1 MANIY
6 RTLGPD
12 LLATWNWAET
22 ETVPMNSELVGSRV
36 AVIVTALRVDGLYEH
51 VTTTSALATLFLHP
65 GKTFPLTLNVIFP
78 ATVEV
83 SEIIVACR
91 YTKIPVGSERVA
103 VDVPLYFKTII
114 ADPYAVESV
123 VAVERST

>member
-1 MANIY
+1 
-6 RTLGPD
+6 
-12 LLATWNWAET
+12 
-22 ETVPMNSELVGSRV
+22 MNSELVGSRV

-51 VTTTSALATLFLHP
+51 VTTTSALATLFLQP

-91 YTKIPVGSERVA
+91 YTKFPVGSERVA
-103 VDVPLYFKTII
+103 VVVPLYFKTII

-123 VAVERST
+123 VAVERSTYEDVVLVKK